1 MGGTSVVI
9 DDLDITR
16 TIVGP
21 DKTQSPL
28 RVDTDAVLPASVAAK
43 RFEPIS
49 GRAAQELQGLCSIQH
64 LQLAL
69 GQRLERTELSRASSR
84 KQRVCVAASE
94 GLNHSAQRITRNGM

>member
-1 MGGTSVVI
+1 MGRLMDGTSVVI

-16 TIVGP
+16 TVVGP
-21 DKTQSPL
+21 DKTQPPL
-28 RVDTDAVLPASVAAK
+28 RVDTDAVLPASITAQ

-69 GQRLERTELSRASSR
+69 GQ
-84 KQRVCVAASE
+84 
-94 GLNHSAQRITRNGM
+94 